1 VNLAVKRGAL
11 VQEVTPGGPA
21 ARAGLRAG
29 KIHTDE
35 GIILGGDVI
44 VEVDGEKISKPD
56 DVAAAISDNKP
67 GETVEVRYYRDN
79 KLETKQVKLGTRPAS
94 FDDQAPTTP
103 NSGGGSDVL
112 P

>member
-1 VNLAVKRGAL
+1 VNLQIDRGAI

-21 ARAGLRAG
+21 ARVGLRAG

-35 GIILGGDVI
+35 GIVLGGDVI
-44 VEVDGEKISKPD
+44 VQVDGERVAKPA

-67 GETVEVRYYRDN
+67 GETVEVKFYRDN
-79 KLETKQVKLGTRPAS
+79 KLQSKQIKLGTRPAA
-94 FDDQAPTTP
+94 FDDKATAPDQG
-103 NSGGGSDVL
+103 SGSIPL